1 MAIQVTLP
9 MTKEQAATLH
19 AGDSVLLSGTIYT
32 ARDAAHQRLYDMMH
46 AGEPLPFDLDGAS
59 IYYVGP
65 SPAQPGMAV
74 GSAGPTTSSRCDK
87 YTPDMLDA
95 GLRVM
100 LGKGKRSDAVKQAVV
115 RNGAVYLAAT
125 GGAGAMLAR
134 CIKDAEM
141 VAFPELGTEAVRKL
155 TVENFPAV
163 VILDAHGGD
172 YYETTR
178 QSYLKSLET

>member
-1 MAIQVTLP
+1 MAIQISLP
-9 MTKEQAATLH
+9 MTKEAATSLR

-32 ARDAAHQRLYDMMH
+32 ARDAAHKRLYEMMQ
-46 AGEPLPFDLDGAS
+46 AGGSLPFDLNGAS

-100 LGKGKRSDAVKQAVV
+100 LGKGKRSQTVKDAVV

-134 CIKDAEM
+134 CVKTAEM

-155 TVENFPAV
+155 TIENFPAV

-172 YYETTR
+172 YYETAR
-178 QSYLKSLET
+178 QSYLKSIET

>member
-1 MAIQVTLP
+1 MAISVTLP
-9 MTKEQAATLH
+9 MTKEAAASLH
-19 AGDSVLLSGTIYT
+19 AGDSVLLSGTVYT
-32 ARDAAHQRLYDMMH
+32 ARDAAHQRLFEMMQ
-46 AGEPLPFDLDGAS
+46 AGEALPFDLDGAS

-87 YTPDMLDA
+87 YTPDMLDQ

-100 LGKGKRSDAVKQAVV
+100 LGKGKRSDAVKEAVI

-134 CIKDAEM
+134 CIKAAEM

-155 TVENFPAV
+155 TIKNFPAV

-172 YYETTR
+172 YYATAR
-178 QSYLKSLET
+178 QSYLQSVEK

>member
-1 MAIQVTLP
+1 MPISVTLP
-9 MTKEQAATLH
+9 MTKEIAVSLR
-19 AGDSVLLSGTIYT
+19 AGDSVLLSGIIYT
-32 ARDAAHQRLYDMMH
+32 ARDAAHQRLHSMMQS
-46 AGEPLPFDLDGAS
+46 GEPLPFDLDGAS

-87 YTPDMLDA
+87 FTPDMLDA

-100 LGKGKRSDAVKQAVV
+100 LGKGKRSQAVKDAVV

-134 CIKDAEM
+134 CVKDAEM

-163 VILDAHGGD
+163 VILDTHGGD
-172 YYETTR
+172 YYETAR

>member
-1 MAIQVTLP
+1 MSIHVTLP
-9 MTKEQAATLH
+9 MTKQQAAALH

-32 ARDAAHQRLYDMMH
+32 ARDAAHKRLYDMMQN
-46 AGEPLPFDLDGAS
+46 GETLPFDLTGAS

-155 TVENFPAV
+155 TIENFPAV

-172 YYETTR
+172 YYETAR
-178 QSYLKSLET
+178 QSYLKSVEA